1 MNAKKKGL
9 NVILLAPIWL
19 QMTHLLVANLF
30 WILLVLASTD
40 SLFANQHF
48 SASHRR
54 ELASCVSD
62 SKQKVLTCR

>member
-1 MNAKKKGL
+1 MNAKEKGL

-30 WILLVLASTD
+30 WILLVLSSTD

-48 SASHRR
+48 SGSHRR

-62 SKQKVLTCR
+62 SKQKVFTCR